1 MGNVKVLLIQDSKD
15 DRMAFKRFI
24 KVENIPYDYDI
35 AKSLSEANKILRTK
49 KFDIII
55 IDHVLRD
62 GTPFDILNVIINT
75 PIIVSTEAGGEEA
88 AVKLMRAGAY
98 GYLIKDKERH
108 YLKVIPIAIENALK
122 RKEYKKRLKLL
133 SHVVMNVNDSIYVT
147 DMNDNIVFVNKVFL
161 ETYGYE
167 EEEIIGQKSIILG
180 EVGWKG
186 EYIQKRKNG
195 SELPVM
201 ITKSTVVLE
210 EKENEYAFVIVARDI
225 KERKTME
232 ETISHMAR
240 HDALTGLP
248 NQLLFNDHLRIAMS
262 QADRSRKK
270 VAVIMLD
277 LDDFKSVNSK
287 LGHNVGDLLLQAV
300 AKRLKTFLRKSD
312 TVARIGGDEF
322 VIMLSEIIKEADA
335 SNITKKVLDTFKKQ
349 FIFDDYTLNITAS
362 IGITIYPTDGN
373 NADTL
378 VRNADIAMN
387 NAKKIGGNTYY
398 YFHTMKNIDRMVL

>member
-35 AKSLSEANKILRTK
+35 AKSLSEANKFLRTK

-232 ETISHMAR
+232 ETISLMAR

-322 VIMLSEIIKEADA
+322 VIMLSEITREADA

>member
-15 DRMAFKRFI
+15 DRMAFRRFI

-35 AKSLSEANKILRTK
+35 AKSLSEANKILRKK
-49 KFDIII
+49 KFDAIII
-55 IDHVLRD
+55 GHVLRD
-62 GTPFDILNVIINT
+62 GTPFDILNLIINT
-75 PIIVSTEAGGEEA
+75 PIIVLTEAGGEEA

-98 GYLIKDKERH
+98 VYLIKDKERH
-108 YLKVIPIAIENALK
+108 YLKVIPIVIENALK

-133 SHVVMNVNDSIYVT
+133 SHAVMNVNDSIYIT
-147 DMNDNIVFVNKVFL
+147 DMNDNIVFVNKAFL

-167 EEEIIGQKSIILG
+167 EEEIIGQKSIMLG

-232 ETISHMAR
+232 ETISHMA
-240 HDALTGLP
+240 HYDALTELP

>member
-1 MGNVKVLLIQDSKD
+1 MENVKVLLIQDSKD

-62 GTPFDILNVIINT
+62 GTPFDILNLIINT

-98 GYLIKDKERH
+98 GYLMKDKERH

-133 SHVVMNVNDSIYVT
+133 SHVVMNVNDSIYVI
-147 DMNDNIVFVNKVFL
+147 DMNDDIVFVNKVFL

-232 ETISHMAR
+232 ETISHMA
-240 HDALTGLP
+240 HYDALTELP

-277 LDDFKSVNSK
+277 LDDFKSINSK

>member
-1 MGNVKVLLIQDSKD
+1 MENVKVLLIQDSKD

-62 GTPFDILNVIINT
+62 GTPFDILNLIINT

-98 GYLIKDKERH
+98 GYLMKDKERH

-133 SHVVMNVNDSIYVT
+133 SHAVMNVNDSIYIT
-147 DMNDNIVFVNKVFL
+147 DMNDNIVFVNKAFL

-167 EEEIIGQKSIILG
+167 EEEIIGQKSIMLG
-180 EVGWKG
+180 EIGWKG

-232 ETISHMAR
+232 ETISHMA
-240 HDALTGLP
+240 HYDALTGLP